1 MKFKEYFIANS
12 EGKSNCV
19 IRTFCKIF
27 NKSYDEVYKDLK
39 IDGNTHVV
47 LCSDKK
53 DFYHMVPIINNTVYD
68 KNDSSLNLY
77 VLSLYK

>member
-1 MKFKEYFIANS
+1 MSDHNI
-12 EGKSNCV
+12 
-19 IRTFCKIF
+19 
-27 NKSYDEVYKDLK
+27 NKVEINDDIQIKDLK
-39 IDGNTHVV
+39 IDDNTYVV